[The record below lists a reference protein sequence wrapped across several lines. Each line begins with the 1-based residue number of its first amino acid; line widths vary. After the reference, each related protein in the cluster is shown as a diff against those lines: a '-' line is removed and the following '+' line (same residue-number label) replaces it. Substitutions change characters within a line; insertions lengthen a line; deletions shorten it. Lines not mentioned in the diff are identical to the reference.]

1 MAFFVT
7 SGLLAHLISL
17 RTFFPRIGIF
27 SAFAVVIVVA
37 PIIGMRPLVGLHIFA
52 IFTVVAVDV
61 LIGGTGSRKQK

>member
-7 SGLLAHLISL
+7 CGFFAHLISL
-17 RTFFPRIGIF
+17 HTFFSRIGIL

-37 PIIGMRPLVGLHIFA
+37 PIIGMRSLVGLHIFA

-61 LIGGTGSRKQK
+61 LIGSAGSRKQK